1 VNLEGVLSWSFEFE
15 DQPWFAGYRQL
26 STNGVDLPVL
36 NVFRLFAKLGTER
49 LTATSDAQVPLDTV
63 VAEGVRGAADIGT
76 LATRTADGKVAVL
89 LWHYHDD
96 DLPGPDA
103 AIRLSVAGLKRG
115 GGKAGRATLWRID
128 GDHANAFAE
137 WKRLGSVQSPDQD
150 LYAKLEAASRL
161 QPEKLTV
168 TAGAKGTTV
177 LDVRL
182 ARQGV
187 ALVMLD
193 K

>member
-1 VNLEGVLSWSFEFE
+1 
-15 DQPWFAGYRQL
+15 
-26 STNGVDLPVL
+26 
-36 NVFRLFAKLGTER
+36 
-49 LTATSDAQVPLDTV
+49 
-63 VAEGVRGAADIGT
+63 VRGAADIGT

-128 GDHANAFAE
+128 GEHANAFAE

-150 LYAKLEAASRL
+150 LYARLEAASRL
-161 QPEKLTV
+161 QPETLTG
-168 TAGAKGTTV
+168 TRGAKGTTV